1 MLFASQGF
9 ATKLKAMDAYT
20 HDGWLAVE
28 HNSILTKLSTP
39 QKFELLVKM
48 KEARRAAGT
57 GPAGRGHGR
66 GCPRR
71 AVRDAM
77 RHAVHSCGAAGQ
89 LVSSLGG
96 RGERSL
102 VRSSAMD
109 R

>member
-48 KEARRAAGT
+48 KEARRDGRHWPGGAWAWVS
-57 GPAGRGHGR
+57 PA
-66 GCPRR
+66 CC
-71 AVRDAM
+71 A
-77 RHAVHSCGAAGQ
+77 
-89 LVSSLGG
+89 
-96 RGERSL
+96 
-102 VRSSAMD
+102 
-109 R
+109 

>member
-1 MLFASQGF
+1 MLGVPRWRRGTLLFASQGF

-57 GPAGRGHGR
+57 GPAERGR
-66 GCPRR
+66 PRR

-77 RHAVHSCGAAGQ
+77 PHAVHSCGAASQ
-89 LVSSLGG
+89 LG
-96 RGERSL
+96 RRSG
-102 VRSSAMD
+102 
-109 R
+109 